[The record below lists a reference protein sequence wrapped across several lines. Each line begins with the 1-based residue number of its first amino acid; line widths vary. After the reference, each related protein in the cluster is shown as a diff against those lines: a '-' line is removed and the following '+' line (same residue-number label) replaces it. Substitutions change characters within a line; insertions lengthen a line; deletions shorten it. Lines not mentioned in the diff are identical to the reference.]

1 MNSVE
6 ALNPETLA
14 RQLAHATSPAWA
26 SAHYSLR
33 GKDRSLVR
41 SILEI
46 GVLALVMMAFLFP
59 LSVVL
64 NVRPMAVAERGSL
77 PQTDASAKSAY
88 STNNHFSPRSS
99 P

>member
-6 ALNPETLA
+6 ALDPETLA
-14 RQLAHATSPAWA
+14 RQFAHATSPVWA
-26 SAHYSLR
+26 SAHSLR

-46 GVLALVMMAFLFP
+46 GVLALVMIAFLFP

-77 PQTDASAKSAY
+77 PQTDTFAKSAY